1 MGVSVWGRRELNLIQ
16 EEMDKVVAELNVP
29 TPKMRSN
36 FHLYNKVDKLGEEI
50 GWKLVAKWEQV
61 SVFPYHSSSALE
73 SYAKSMT

>member
-1 MGVSVWGRRELNLIQ
+1 
-16 EEMDKVVAELNVP
+16 
-29 TPKMRSN
+29 MRSN
-36 FHLYNKVDKLGEEI
+36 FHLYNKVDMLGEEI